1 MDFTNVRLGRDTLK
15 NISNKYDYNVIH
27 GNNNA
32 IGFKSL
38 EKNIKGFQNTAIGSL
53 SLNNNKEAHN
63 NTSVGFKSLFY
74 STEKYNTAFGALTG
88 KSLVNGKSNILIG
101 KEADVSTSD
110 AFNQIVI
117 GTNAIGL
124 DNNSVTLGNIDT
136 EDIYMSQGKSAI
148 VHCGGLNL
156 YNLHGEFSYCFPST
170 DGKKNNILK
179 TDGMGN
185 LRWFNDNSTSSSLND
200 LTDCSANLSNK
211 NIFIGKKLDMN
222 NTNCGKNIVLGYSES
237 CNISTGSNNICIGN
251 SADVSSNN
259 AYNQIVFG
267 NDTIGVNNNSVTL
280 GNTKITDV
288 YMGQDS
294 GAKVNCSGLR
304 PNLVEATNDSEA
316 AAAGV
321 AIGELYN
328 NTGTVKVRLI

>member
-1 MDFTNVRLGRDTLK
+1 MDFTNVKLGTNALK

-38 EKNIKGFQNTAIGSL
+38 EKNTKGFQNTVLGSL
-53 SLNNNKEAHN
+53 SLNNNKKSHN

-74 STEKYNTAFGALTG
+74 STEKYNTALGALTG

-117 GTNAIGL
+117 GTNANGL

-136 EDIYMSQGKSAI
+136 EDIYMSQEKNAI

-156 YNLHGEFSYCFPST
+156 YNQFGEFSYCFPNK
-170 DGKKNNILK
+170 DGKKNSILK

-185 LRWFNDNSTSSSLND
+185 LRWTNDNSTASSFND
-200 LTDCSANLSNK
+200 LIECTTNLSNK

-222 NTNCGKNIVLGYSES
+222 NTNCFKNIALGYSTS
-237 CNISTGSNNICIGN
+237 CNISTGSNNICVGN
-251 SADVSSNN
+251 SADVSSNH
-259 AYNQIVFG
+259 AYNQIIIG
-267 NDTIGVNNNSVTL
+267 NDTIGVDNNSVTL
-280 GNTKITDV
+280 GNTDVTDV

-294 GAKVNCSGLR
+294 GAKVNCTGLK
-304 PNLVEATNDSEA
+304 PNLVEATSDLEA
-316 AAAGV
+316 ATAGV
-321 AIGELYN
+321 EVGELYN
-328 NTGTVKVRLI
+328 NTGTVKVRLT